1 MLRYYSLRRHLHEVF
16 GEPVAKIC
24 VDAGFTCPNRDGT
37 KGYGG
42 CIYCNDRGSGAP
54 YIKKQLSWEEQF
66 EQSTRIIEKRNPVS
80 KFIIYFQAFSNTYAP
95 VDYLKKLYK
104 TALGKKGV
112 VGLSIGTRP
121 DCASPEI
128 LDLIAELSK
137 KTYLWLEY
145 GAESIHEKTLQ
156 LVNRQHT
163 FQDFLD
169 AYWAAKDRGIR
180 MCVHIVNGLPGESVD
195 DILLTAKT
203 IGQLEPDGIKMHSL
217 YIERGTSLYNLYRK
231 NPWRLFTEGEY
242 SEIAAHCLEYMPET
256 TVIHRLTGE
265 AIPERLFAPEWSK
278 NKQRILKAINDKLCE
293 WNSRQGVKFERVNK
307 IKHAE
312 GVRLVSSVIC

>member
-1 MLRYYSLRRHLHEVF
+1 MLRYYSLRRHLIKVF

-54 YIKKQLSWEEQF
+54 YIKKHLNWEEQF
-66 EQSTRIIEKRNPVS
+66 EQRARMAERHNPTS

-95 VDYLKKLYK
+95 VDYLEKLYK
-104 TALGKKGV
+104 TALSKKGV

-121 DCASPEI
+121 DCVSPEV
-128 LDLIAELSK
+128 LDLIADLSK

-156 LVNRQHT
+156 LVNRKHT

-169 AYWAAKDRGIR
+169 AYRAAKDRDIR
-180 MCVHIVNGLPGESVD
+180 MCVHVVNGLPGESVD

-203 IGQLEPDGIKMHSL
+203 IGQLEPDGIKILSL
-217 YIERGTSLYNLYRK
+217 YIERGTSLYNLYQK
-231 NPWRLFTEGEY
+231 SPWRLFTEEEY
-242 SEIAAHCLEYMPET
+242 SEIAARCLEYMPEA

-278 NKQRILKAINDKLCE
+278 NKQRVLKAINDRLCE
-293 WNSRQGVKFERVNK
+293 WNSRQGVKFMQVKK